1 MNASNR
7 RVVLITGASSGIGR
21 ACAAHLGRKGYRVYG
36 TSRRAAPSG
45 EAPTDDRPFTLIPM
59 DVTDDVSVEWGVRL
73 ILEREGRL
81 DVVVN
86 NAGMGYAGSVEDTS
100 IEEAKEQLE
109 TNFFGA
115 LRVCRVVLP
124 HMREHG
130 GGYIVNISS
139 IGGLVGIPFQALYSA
154 SKFAIEGLTE
164 ALRLEVKPYNIR
176 VSLIEPGDCCT
187 NFTANRRKT
196 LACQNGS
203 VYDERAAAA
212 LAVMEKDEQ
221 CGTPPER
228 VAHLLERIITH
239 PAPRL
244 RYQVGPLPERV
255 AILLKRF
262 VPSALFE
269 WGLRQYYKLG

>member
-1 MNASNR
+1 MNASNQ

-45 EAPTDDRPFTLIPM
+45 ETPTGDRPFILIPM
-59 DVTDDVSVEWGVRL
+59 DVSDDVSVEWGVRF

-100 IEEAKEQLE
+100 IKEAKEQLE

-115 LRVCRVVLP
+115 LRVCRAVLP
-124 HMREHG
+124 HMRERG

-196 LACQNGS
+196 LTCRGGS
-203 VYDERAAAA
+203 VYDERSAAA

-221 CGTPPER
+221 CGMSPDR
-228 VAHLLERIITH
+228 VAHLLERIINH

-244 RYQVGPLPERV
+244 RYRIGPLPERI
-255 AILLKRF
+255 AILLKKF
-262 VPSALFE
+262 VPEWLFE
-269 WGLRQYYKLG
+269 WGLAKYYRL

>member
-1 MNASNR
+1 MNASNQ

-36 TSRRAAPSG
+36 TSRRAPPEG
-45 EAPTDDRPFTLIPM
+45 EPPTDDRPFTLIPM
-59 DVTDDVSVEWGVRL
+59 DVTDDASVEWGVRL

-100 IEEAKEQLE
+100 IEEAREQLE

-115 LRVCRVVLP
+115 LRVCRAALP
-124 HMREHG
+124 HMRERG

-187 NFTANRRKT
+187 GFTANRRKT
-196 LACQNGS
+196 RACQRGS
-203 VYDERAAAA
+203 VYDERSAAA

-221 CGTPPER
+221 CGEPLDH

-255 AILLKRF
+255 AIWLKRF
-262 VPSALFE
+262 VPSAMFE
-269 WGLRQYYKLG
+269 WGLSKYYKLS